1 MATIGT
7 FTTSDHGFLKG
18 QIRTLNLD
26 ASVSMEPV
34 NSDKEGAPAYRLF
47 AGAVELGA
55 AWAKTGKES
64 GRLYHQVR
72 IDDPSLPAPIFANLV
87 EDRDTRRLRPDLEPA
102 EAPRQAPGRP
112 PTPDPPV
119 AAHKPR
125 PGHHARAGQTF
136 LSPVRG

>member
-7 FTTSDHGFLKG
+7 FTTDRDGFLKG

-55 AWAKTGKES
+55 AWAKTARES

-87 EDRDTRRLRPDLEPA
+87 SDDETGNYALIWNRPKRPAKREPA
-102 EAPRQAPGRP
+102 RR
-112 PTPDPPV
+112 
-119 AAHKPR
+119 
-125 PGHHARAGQTF
+125 
-136 LSPVRG
+136 SPSRH

>member
-7 FTTSDHGFLKG
+7 FTTDRDGFLKG

-26 ASVSMEPV
+26 SSVSMEPI

-55 AWAKTGKES
+55 AWAKTARES

-87 EDRDTRRLRPDLEPA
+87 SDDETGNYALIWNRPKRPAKREPA
-102 EAPRQAPGRP
+102 RR
-112 PTPDPPV
+112 
-119 AAHKPR
+119 
-125 PGHHARAGQTF
+125 
-136 LSPVRG
+136 SPSRH

>member
-7 FTTSDHGFLKG
+7 FTTDRDGFLKG

-34 NSDKEGAPAYRLF
+34 TSDKEGAPAFRLF
-47 AGAVELGA
+47 AGDVELGA

-72 IDDPSLPAPIFANLV
+72 LDDPSFAAPVFANLI
-87 EDRDTRRLRPDLEPA
+87 EDAETGTFTLIWNRPKRPAKRPAARR
-102 EAPRQAPGRP
+102 
-112 PTPDPPV
+112 
-119 AAHKPR
+119 
-125 PGHHARAGQTF
+125 
-136 LSPVRG
+136 SPSRH

>member
-7 FTTSDHGFLKG
+7 FTTDRDGFLKG

-34 NSDKEGAPAYRLF
+34 SSDKEGAPAYRLF
-47 AGAVELGA
+47 AGEVELGA
-55 AWAKTGKES
+55 AWAKTARES

-87 EDRDTRRLRPDLEPA
+87 EDRDTGDYALIWNRPKRPAKRQPARR
-102 EAPRQAPGRP
+102 
-112 PTPDPPV
+112 
-119 AAHKPR
+119 
-125 PGHHARAGQTF
+125 GQ
-136 LSPVRG
+136 SRH

>member
-34 NSDKEGAPAYRLF
+34 ASDKEGAPAYRLF
-47 AGAVELGA
+47 AGEVELGA

-87 EDRDTRRLRPDLEPA
+87 EDRDTGGYALIWNRPKRPAKRPAARRPQS
-102 EAPRQAPGRP
+102 RQ
-112 PTPDPPV
+112 
-119 AAHKPR
+119 
-125 PGHHARAGQTF
+125 
-136 LSPVRG
+136 